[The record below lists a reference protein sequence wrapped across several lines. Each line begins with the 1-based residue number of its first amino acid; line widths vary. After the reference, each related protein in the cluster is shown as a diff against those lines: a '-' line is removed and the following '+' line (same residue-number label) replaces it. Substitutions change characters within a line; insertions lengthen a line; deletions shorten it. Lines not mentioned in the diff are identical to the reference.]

1 MTAGVTASGDQGS
14 IRTAL
19 ENGIVGLFK
28 KHYGRGPA
36 AAKAWV
42 LDDEYVFMALEEG
55 LTRGEETLLA
65 AGKEEEIRRFRL
77 EYEDTVAHEAMEL
90 VSDITGRRVIDYH
103 SQIVF
108 HPVRSF
114 EIFVLERRPDS

>member
-1 MTAGVTASGDQGS
+1 MTSEITGTADGGS
-14 IRTAL
+14 TRTAL
-19 ENGIVGLFK
+19 ENAIVGLFK

-36 AAKAWV
+36 AAKAWL

-65 AGKEEEIRRFRL
+65 AGKEAEIRRFRL
-77 EYEDTVAHEAMEL
+77 EYEATVAAEAMQL
-90 VSDITGRRVIDYH
+90 VSEITGRKVIDYH

-114 EIFVLERRPDS
+114 EIFVLEREPGS